1 MQRCSHF
8 FTPSASPPLNTLPET
23 RPDPAPNTRLP
34 RTVWLLGWVSLFMD
48 MSSELI
54 HAVLPVYM
62 TRVLGL
68 SIVVVGLVEGLA
80 EATASVLKAF
90 SGALS
95 DHLGKRKLLAVLGYG
110 LSAATKPLFPLASGA
125 AEVIAA
131 RFIDRIGKGIR
142 GAPRDALLADATPE
156 PLRNAAYGLR
166 QSMDT
171 VGAFLGPL
179 AAIGLLWWLHD
190 RLRLLLWFGVL
201 PAVVAVGILVFGVR
215 EPANLGAGAAAPR
228 SRHPGAD
235 RASRWAVARS
245 LPRPYW
251 GVVGLAGVF
260 TLARLSEAFLV
271 LRGQE
276 QGVPLLWIP
285 LVTLLFSLVYAAS
298 AYPAG
303 VLAQRYGRR
312 VVLMSGM
319 GMLCASMVLLALPGM
334 PALWLGVALYGLHL
348 GLTQG
353 VFAAAVAATAPQ
365 ALRATAFGVY
375 YLTTG
380 LLQLLAGF
388 GAGWLWQAFGAPYA
402 FGAGAVL
409 SAGAL
414 MLATWQSRARFG

>member
-1 MQRCSHF
+1 
-8 FTPSASPPLNTLPET
+8 
-23 RPDPAPNTRLP
+23 
-34 RTVWLLGWVSLFMD
+34 MD
-48 MSSELI
+48 MSSELM

-62 TRVLGL
+62 TSVLGL

-95 DHLGKRKLLAVLGYG
+95 DLLGKRKLLAVLGYG

-125 AEVIAA
+125 GEVIAA

-179 AAIGLLWWLHD
+179 VAIALLWWLHD
-190 RLRLLLWFGVL
+190 QLRLLLWFGVL
-201 PAVVAVGILVFGVR
+201 PALVAVGILVIGVR
-215 EPANLGAGAAAPR
+215 EPAGLGARSAA
-228 SRHPGAD
+228 SRCRQPGAD
-235 RASRWAVARS
+235 AQRASRFAVARK

-251 GVVGLAGVF
+251 GVVALAGVF

-271 LRGQE
+271 LRGQQ

-285 LVTLLFSLVYAAS
+285 LVTLLFSLVYALS

-312 VVLMSGM
+312 ALLLTGM
-319 GMLCASMVLLALPGM
+319 VALLASMLLLALPGM

-353 VFAAAVAATAPQ
+353 VFAAAVAATAPE
-365 ALRATAFGVY
+365 ALRGTAFGVY
-375 YLTTG
+375 YLITG
-380 LLQLLAGF
+380 LLQLVAGL
-388 GAGWLWQAFGAPYA
+388 GAGWLWQRFGAPYA
-402 FGAGAVL
+402 FGAGA
-409 SAGAL
+409 A
-414 MLATWQSRARFG
+414 LATAALLLALVQHRIRS

>member
-1 MQRCSHF
+1 MPL
-8 FTPSASPPLNTLPET
+8 TSAPLTMPET
-23 RPDPAPNTRLP
+23 HPSPAPNRRLP

-62 TRVLGL
+62 TGVLGL
-68 SIVVVGLVEGLA
+68 SIMVVGLVEGLA
-80 EATASVLKAF
+80 EATASVLKAL

-125 AEVIAA
+125 TEVIAA

-156 PLRNAAYGLR
+156 SMRNAAYGLR

-190 RLRLLLWFGVL
+190 RLRLLLWFGVF

-215 EPANLGAGAAAPR
+215 EPANLGTRAAA
-228 SRHPGAD
+228 SRIQHPGA
-235 RASRWAVARS
+235 RRTPRFAAARG
-245 LPRPYW
+245 LPRSYW
-251 GVVGLAGVF
+251 GVVALAGVF

-271 LRGQE
+271 LRGQQ

-285 LVTLLFSLVYAAS
+285 LVTLLFSLMYAAS

-303 VLAQRYGRR
+303 VLAQHYGRR
-312 VVLMSGM
+312 MVLMTGL
-319 GMLCASMVLLALPGM
+319 GVLFASMLLLALPGM

-353 VFAAAVAATAPQ
+353 VFAAAVAATAPPT
-365 ALRATAFGVY
+365 LRGTAFGVY
-375 YLTTG
+375 YLITG
-380 LLQLLAGF
+380 LLQLLAGL
-388 GAGWLWQAFGAPYA
+388 GAGWLWQAFGAPCA
-402 FGAGAVL
+402 FGAGAAL
-409 SAGAL
+409 AAGAL
-414 MLATWQSRARFG
+414 LLATWQSRARFG

>member
-1 MQRCSHF
+1 M
-8 FTPSASPPLNTLPET
+8 
-23 RPDPAPNTRLP
+23 
-34 RTVWLLGWVSLFMD
+34 LGWVSLFMD

-62 TRVLGL
+62 TSVLGL

-95 DHLGKRKLLAVLGYG
+95 DRLGKRKLLAVLGYG

-125 AEVIAA
+125 GEVIAA

-190 RLRLLLWFGVL
+190 QLRLLLWFGVL
-201 PAVVAVGILVFGVR
+201 PALAAVGILVIGVR
-215 EPANLGAGAAAPR
+215 EPADLPARSHQTKKNPADSSQSALNKAPR
-228 SRHPGAD
+228 FA
-235 RASRWAVARS
+235 AARS
-245 LPRPYW
+245 LPPAFW
-251 GVVGLAGVF
+251 GVVAIAGVF

-271 LRGQE
+271 LRGQQ

-285 LVTLLFSLVYAAS
+285 LVTLLFSLVYAVS
-298 AYPAG
+298 AFPAG
-303 VLAQRYGRR
+303 VLAQRYGRHALLLTGM
-312 VVLMSGM
+312 VVL
-319 GMLCASMVLLALPGM
+319 LASMLLLALPSM
-334 PALWLGVALYGLHL
+334 LALWLGVALYGLHL

-353 VFAAAVAATAPQ
+353 VFAAAVAATAPE
-365 ALRATAFGVY
+365 ALRGTAFGVY
-375 YLTTG
+375 YLITG
-380 LLQLLAGF
+380 LLQLVAGL
-388 GAGWLWQAFGAPYA
+388 GAGWLWQRFGAPYA
-402 FGAGAVL
+402 FGAGA
-409 SAGAL
+409 A
-414 MLATWQSRARFG
+414 LATAALLLALIQYRIRS